1 MFPPIRTMKI
11 AIPIF
16 GKNISPRFDGA
27 QVIVL
32 LTVEG
37 GQVVRREKWR
47 TQNLSPLA
55 LVGGLRD
62 AKVDVLICGN
72 IDSVSEEAVEEVG
85 IKLIPWVTGEAEGAI
100 TCFLK
105 GELAPGSIVGS
116 QGICGRWG
124 VGAGRWGCRKGRWYQ
139 EIISEREKK
148 MQKGNMDGQGN
159 GKKESKGQVGNN
171 KAFERGRGREGR
183 RRGKR
188 CGGGRR
194 A

>member
-1 MFPPIRTMKI
+1 MKI

-37 GQVVRREKWR
+37 GQVVKREKWR

-55 LVGGLRD
+55 MVGGLRD

-85 IKLIPWVTGEAEGAI
+85 IKLIPWVTGEAEDAI
-100 TCFLK
+100 ACFLK
-105 GELAPGSIVGS
+105 GELTPGSIVES

-139 EIISEREKK
+139 EIISEREKE
-148 MQKGNMDGQGN
+148 MQKGKMNGQGN
-159 GKKESKGQVGNN
+159 GEKRIKGQVDDNRVFKGCGG
-171 KAFERGRGREGR
+171 KRGRGKGKGKGWRNGR
-183 RRGKR
+183 Q
-188 CGGGRR
+188 